1 MNYKNPLIILQARTS
16 SKRLPGKVLKK
27 INGIPLVVICAKR
40 LSNKGADLVVATS
53 KEKSDDKLIKI
64 LVKYKIKYY
73 RGSLSNVLSRYQYLA
88 KKLKKNNHIIRATAD
103 NPFPDGEMVKI
114 IQEHA
119 RNLNT
124 DYYGINHQTHYLP
137 KGVGIEIF
145 TAKKILSLISNIKKN
160 EKEHVTLA
168 IYKNNLRYLNQKL
181 IKKIIPSR
189 NMNKFSVSIDEKK
202 DYQLVKKI
210 FSKFKDPINVSYKTL
225 LKTIK

>member
-1 MNYKNPLIILQARTS
+1 MIEYQYNRLQNNFRN
-16 SKRLPGKVLKK
+16 V
-27 INGIPLVVICAKR
+27 
-40 LSNKGADLVVATS
+40 VVATS
-53 KEKSDDKLIKI
+53 VNNSDDEMCAYFDEKN
-64 LVKYKIKYY
+64 IKYY